1 VSDRLVPIPPL
12 EPQIQKMSHL
22 LHLVLTLLTAGLWLL
37 VWIPLAAGINRA
49 NEKER
54 QRYARERAEYQLA
67 LTERSA

>member
-1 VSDRLVPIPPL
+1 MSDRLVPIPPL